1 MAEGL
6 EVNQQ
11 NQKYMILLILT
22 DGIINDMEK
31 TIDQIVRGSALP
43 LSIIIVGVGDAD
55 FSSMDV
61 LDADDEPLYSRKFKK
76 YMASDIVQ
84 FVPFSEFKNDARL
97 LAKETLEEVPRQ
109 FLSFMERNNIL
120 PNNAANEVAKD
131 KIKKSLSLRSRQNEM
146 DQKKEADEYFGKL
159 REQFIQRVVAM
170 GCGHAEAKQFI
181 EERGVP
187 ENDPALLVSGV
198 NAKHRFRNPLF
209 EKQIERSRA
218 ANSMPGDLSYD
229 YFNPGNNAQFSEAPQ
244 GGRPLAPLNNGGMA
258 HINQAQHQAS
268 MVQNDDDGASACAVC
283 LNKKIQTVC
292 IPCGHR
298 CLCLDCSKV
307 VNTECPICRNK
318 IQQIMQTFDA

>member
-6 EVNQQ
+6 KVNQQ

-146 DQKKEADEYFGKL
+146 DQKKEADEYFAKL
-159 REQFIQRVVAM
+159 QEQFI
-170 GCGHAEAKQFI
+170 
-181 EERGVP
+181 
-187 ENDPALLVSGV
+187 
-198 NAKHRFRNPLF
+198 
-209 EKQIERSRA
+209 
-218 ANSMPGDLSYD
+218 
-229 YFNPGNNAQFSEAPQ
+229 
-244 GGRPLAPLNNGGMA
+244 
-258 HINQAQHQAS
+258 
-268 MVQNDDDGASACAVC
+268 
-283 LNKKIQTVC
+283 
-292 IPCGHR
+292 
-298 CLCLDCSKV
+298 
-307 VNTECPICRNK
+307 
-318 IQQIMQTFDA
+318 